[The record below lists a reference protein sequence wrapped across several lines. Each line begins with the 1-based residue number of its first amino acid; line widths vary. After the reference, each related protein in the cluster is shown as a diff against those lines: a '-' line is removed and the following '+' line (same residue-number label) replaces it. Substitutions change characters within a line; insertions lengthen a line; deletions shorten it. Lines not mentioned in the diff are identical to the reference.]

1 MKSSEEK
8 RWERMQ
14 QILAA
19 EANGAERTCISSQR
33 TLFGIKSH
41 AEEVIE
47 RTAAEIDA
55 KNVANARRAESSSP
69 SD

>member
-8 RWERMQ
+8 RWDRMQ

-19 EANGAERTCISSQR
+19 EAGGAERTCIASQR

-55 KNVANARRAESSSP
+55 ENIAKVRRLKL
-69 SD
+69 